1 MFTGGIEL
9 ASSLPM
15 LAKKSL
21 KAFAIDLLSISSTL
35 TLIIF
40 AGIWPVCGLRVMIS
54 LIPCHIFFYIATI
67 IIEIIIVVVSF
78 ANP

>member
-40 AGIWPVCGLRVMIS
+40 AGIWPVCGVMIS